1 MGSGSNVPLKHK
13 ALFPYQTQLLD
24 QQNLSE
30 GSVADLI
37 DNINHVWKP
46 NLVRSL
52 YWPKWP
58 NGHKILT
65 I

>member
-1 MGSGSNVPLKHK
+1 MGSGSDVPLKHK
-13 ALFPYQTQLLD
+13 AWFPHQTQLLD
-24 QQNLSE
+24 QQKLSE
-30 GSVADLI
+30 GSVANLI

-52 YWPKWP
+52 YRPKWP